1 MSDIKTVDEFRELWS
16 QANGTA
22 EQPALTTALTFD
34 DILLV
39 PRYST
44 VLPRQVCYHA
54 GAAEKSSIT

>member
-16 QANGTA
+16 QANGAA

-39 PRYST
+39 PR
-44 VLPRQVCYHA
+44 H
-54 GAAEKSSIT
+54 